1 MLCGCS
7 HNNHERS
14 DYFFPFI
21 SQYKTSHM
29 EYFVEVSVYLSKFVC
44 LLGLKKT
51 CQAHIHVLE
60 TIINFSLY
68 VEPDF
73 DWKWEKREGLC
84 WQSERY
90 RLWWHFWFVTNC
102 CAFHPSIYEGVYRYL
117 RQNCFWLYL
126 VYNQNLCLS
135 FQQYVCYMEVTD
147 FGDKCCFQIEHLWY
161 SFWKCHQYRNF

>member
-1 MLCGCS
+1 M
-7 HNNHERS
+7 
-14 DYFFPFI
+14 DY
-21 SQYKTSHM
+21 S
-29 EYFVEVSVYLSKFVC
+29 VEVSVYLSKFVC

-117 RQNCFWLYL
+117 RQNCFWIYL
-126 VYNQNLCLS
+126 NYNQNLCLS

-147 FGDKCCFQIEHLWY
+147 FGDKCCFQIEHPWY
-161 SFWKCHQYRNF
+161 SFWKCHQYHNF